1 MRFGNEARVGFVVML
16 ALALALTGY
25 FFLRGVG
32 VGADLYTIRLSGAGA
47 IDKGNDVLLQGIKVG
62 VVREVGLDAETQKP
76 LVTIAVQKSK
86 PPFKLLKSYRYAV
99 QPSGII
105 GENYVDIR
113 GDYKPGDPVYA
124 ANTSERI
131 PGVASPG
138 IAGLTESVTQIS
150 GQLSKTLEKVNV
162 TIDRVNKGI
171 LSYDNQ
177 IKLARTLDSVTKL
190 TASASRAFGPQTQR
204 QLTAALAN
212 ANRASA
218 EGAIAA
224 RNIRLATEGA
234 GSTVSG
240 LSRQANGLANRANG
254 LANQASGILT
264 QANGIFTQGS
274 GILAEN
280 RGELKSLLSS
290 FRVTANNAASLTKSL
305 TFLVRD
311 SKITENSQIL
321 FGSLR
326 RTAENV
332 EASSASFRKLSD
344 DPEIANSLRV
354 TLAGIRTSTE
364 SLSNITR
371 SIEGLVGDQTSQAQ
385 LKATLRTFSETA
397 VTLQAT
403 TQNLLVVTD
412 GFKNIVGDPQLQ
424 SSLKAIPNELLGTLQ
439 ATRATAER
447 INALLGGRKARQ
459 GTDAS
464 GTPGAGSSTAA
475 PANIASLDSGL
486 SFTLRHLSDRD
497 ARGARTFGDADFRG
511 ELFGGPVRV
520 GLANIGEGT
529 DVTLQ
534 SGQFIG
540 RNGALRYGVF
550 RSKLGV
556 GLDYQVGRLRFEG
569 NVYDPNR
576 RSYAVYGGYRLAPQV
591 EVLVG
596 AEKSPGVR
604 GGSVGVRLS
613 R

>member
-1 MRFGNEARVGFVVML
+1 MRFGNEARVGFVVIL

-32 VGADLYTIRLSGAGA
+32 VGADLYTIRLNGAGA
-47 IDKGNDVLLQGIKVG
+47 IAKGNDVLLQGIKVG
-62 VVREVGLDAETQKP
+62 IVREVGLDPATQRP
-76 LVTIAVQKSK
+76 LVTIAIQKSN

-113 GDYKPGDPVYA
+113 GEYKPDVELYA
-124 ANTSERI
+124 ANTSEQI
-131 PGVASPG
+131 PGIASPG
-138 IAGLTESVTQIS
+138 IAGLTDSATQIS
-150 GQLSKTLEKVNV
+150 GQLSKTLQKVNV
-162 TIDRVNKGI
+162 TIDRVNKGV
-171 LSYDNQ
+171 LSYENQ
-177 IKLARTLDSVTKL
+177 VKLARTLDSVAKL
-190 TASASRAFGPQTQR
+190 TTSAGRAFSPQTQR
-204 QLTAALAN
+204 QLAQALAN

-218 EGAIAA
+218 EGALAA
-224 RNIRLATEGA
+224 RNIRIATEGA
-234 GSTVSG
+234 GSTVSN
-240 LSRQANGLANRANG
+240 LSRQANGLAN
-254 LANQASGILT
+254 QASGVLN
-264 QANGIFTQGS
+264 QANGIFRQGN
-274 GILAEN
+274 GIIAEN

-290 FRVTANNAASLTKSL
+290 FRVTANNAAGLTRSL

-332 EASSASFRKLSD
+332 EASSAAFRKLSD
-344 DPEIANSLRV
+344 DPELAQTLRTTLTSL
-354 TLAGIRTSTE
+354 RTSTE
-364 SLSNITR
+364 SLSNIAR
-371 SIEGLVGDQTSQAQ
+371 SIEGLIGDETSQAQ
-385 LKATLRTFSETA
+385 LKSTLRTFSETA
-397 VTLQAT
+397 TTLQAT
-403 TQNLLVVTD
+403 TQNLLVVTE
-412 GFKNIVGDPQLQ
+412 GFKNIVSDPQLQ

-447 INALLGGRKARQ
+447 INGLLGGRKSRQ
-459 GTDAS
+459 NTDAS
-464 GTPGAGSSTAA
+464 GTPGSSSTTAA
-475 PANIASLDSGL
+475 PANIASLDSGF
-486 SFTLRHLSDRD
+486 SFTLRRLNDRD
-497 ARGARTFGDADFRG
+497 ARGNRTFGDVDFRG
-511 ELFGGPVRV
+511 ELFGGPLRA

-534 SGQFIG
+534 TGQFIG
-540 RNGALRYGVF
+540 TNGALRYGVF

-556 GLDYQVGRLRFEG
+556 GLDYQLGKLRFEG

-576 RSYAVYGGYRLAPQV
+576 RSYAVYGGYRLSPQV